1 MPEFA
6 QLDELKKKQQELQS
20 KVIAMTPQF
29 KENQNGGIKVNSVVN
44 AQMAIEYDPLLKGL
58 LAYNDFTWEVEVTR
72 DIPELFIKKGQMLD
86 AYTSLILVEL
96 EKMWDASFA
105 DKTLEHAV
113 ITVSR
118 KATYNPVQDYLN
130 EALADWDGESRIYS
144 LLEEFLGVEQ
154 NEATHLIIK
163 LWFVG
168 AVAKAF
174 QPDIKFDFVL
184 DLVGGQGAGKTTFLE
199 KMSAGWYT
207 DQFTSFTDKDSFG
220 TMLRAWIVNDDEMT
234 VTADSSFEELK
245 KFISAR
251 KLEFRPA
258 YGRTT
263 VRRDKSFVI
272 ARTTNEQTYLKDKT
286 GERRFLPLQVDKSRQ
301 TKHPVPDL
309 DEATIKQ
316 FWGEI
321 VKLYRDGFD
330 FDLTREQEIMLSEH
344 RDEFM
349 YIDAVEESVEDILV
363 TWSSDFITS
372 KQIGDNMG
380 TDLIK
385 NKGIAKKIKYIM
397 DNRSDW
403 KAGTKR
409 VNKTP
414 HRGWKRRQL

>member
-1 MPEFA
+1 MPDFA
-6 QLDELKKKQQELQS
+6 QLDELKRKQQELQS

-29 KENQNGGIKVNSVVN
+29 KETQNGGIKTTSVVN
-44 AQMAIEYDPLLKGL
+44 AQLAINYDPLLEGL
-58 LAYNDFTWEVEVTR
+58 LAYNDFTWEVEVMR
-72 DIPELFIKKGQMLD
+72 DVPEIYIKKGQMLD

-96 EKMWDASFA
+96 EKLWDVTFS

-113 ITVSR
+113 IATSR

-130 EALADWDGESRIYS
+130 EAEKEWDGKQRMFS
-144 LLEEFLGVEQ
+144 LLENYLGVEQ
-154 NEATHLIIK
+154 TEATHLIIM
-163 LWFVG
+163 LWFTG

-174 QPDIKFDFVL
+174 QPDVKFDYVL

-207 DQFTSFTDKDSFG
+207 DQFTSFIDKDSFG
-220 TMLRAWIVNDDEMT
+220 TMLRSWIVNDDEMT
-234 VTADSSFEELK
+234 VTAASSFEELK

-309 DEATIKQ
+309 DEVTVKQ
-316 FWGEI
+316 FWGE
-321 VKLYRDGFD
+321 VVRLYHNGFN
-330 FDLTREQEIMLSEH
+330 FELTHDQELMLSKH
-344 RDEFM
+344 REEFM
-349 YIDAVEESVEDILV
+349 YIDAIEESVENVLA
-363 TWSSDFITS
+363 TWSNDFITS
-372 KQIGDNMG
+372 KEIGNNIG
-380 TDLIK
+380 ASDLIK
-385 NKGIAKKIKYIM
+385 SKSVAKKIKYIM

-403 KAGTKR
+403 KAGAKK
-409 VNKTP
+409 VKGISK
-414 HRGWKRRQL
+414 RGWHKL